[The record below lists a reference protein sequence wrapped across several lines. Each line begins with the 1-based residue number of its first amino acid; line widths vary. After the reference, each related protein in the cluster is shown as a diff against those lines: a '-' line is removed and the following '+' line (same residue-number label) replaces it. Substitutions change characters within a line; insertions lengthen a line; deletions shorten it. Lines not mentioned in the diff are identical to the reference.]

1 VVELGNGTKLSTFTS
16 SKNRLLIAAED
27 GGGIIKSNGAVTI
40 LGPVTMFSGG
50 ELLGTLNR

>member
-1 VVELGNGTKLSTFTS
+1 VELENETNVSTFTS

-27 GGGIIKSNGAVTI
+27 GGGIIKSNGEVTI

-50 ELLGTLNR
+50 EVLGTLNR